1 MLEVT
6 IESVNSAL
14 KRARAS
20 RQRRQQSTASHPSPR
35 SGRRR
40 VGAG

>member
-14 KRARAS
+14 KRGRAS
-20 RQRRQQSTASHPSPR
+20 LQRRQQSTASHPSPR